1 MSLVRA
7 QLEELE
13 CDAIVNSKNIGD
25 LGEYVAITF
34 LLSYGVNVYKSV
46 GDNSPS
52 DFIID
57 INNELL
63 KIQVKTSNVKS
74 DKNKTGNVIIFPMCS
89 SQVHRGKDK
98 KRYSVKEVDYFI
110 FYSPL
115 HNKLLIYKN
124 NGKEYSVVIRFNENT
139 RQKKNV
145 KFAKDFL
152 LSDFLEKNGYNKL
165 YWSE

>member
-1 MSLVRA
+1 M
-7 QLEELE
+7 
-13 CDAIVNSKNIGD
+13 IVANAAPNTPYWNTK
-25 LGEYVAITF
+25 
-34 LLSYGVNVYKSV
+34 
-46 GDNSPS
+46 
-52 DFIID
+52 
-57 INNELL
+57 INKAHAYTAE
-63 KIQVKTSNVKS
+63 
-74 DKNKTGNVIIFPMCS
+74 
-89 SQVHRGKDK
+89 
-98 KRYSVKEVDYFI
+98 EVDYFI